1 MIREIADGERNA
13 LLLLYSQLHD
23 NPVPAESEALAAL
36 WNRILQDQNH
46 HIIVAESDGTIVSSC
61 VLVLVPNLTHG
72 QRPYALVENV
82 VTDKA
87 HRGRGYATEC
97 LLFAADL
104 ARKDGCYKIMLLTG
118 SKEEATLRF
127 YERAGFNRE
136 DKTGFVHWL

>member
-1 MIREIADGERNA
+1 MQD
-13 LLLLYSQLHD
+13 HD
-23 NPVPAESEALAAL
+23 
-36 WNRILQDQNH
+36 H
-46 HIIVAESDGTIVSSC
+46 HIVVAESDGTIVSSC
-61 VLVLVPNLTHG
+61 VLVVVPNLTHG

-127 YERAGFNRE
+127 TSGPASTGRTRRVLSIGSEWENPDNDCKGERNG
-136 DKTGFVHWL
+136 L